1 MPRYLI
7 AAVALTLVGL
17 AVIAK
22 AAYTMTAEKEWW
34 AAVARNQVNTA
45 DSIKL
50 PNRGNILS
58 CDGQLLA
65 GSIPEYEMFI
75 DFRAGL
81 QRIDSVTFIED
92 TAWVRKRNELWLEK
106 IDSICDGLHRIFPE
120 KSAEDFRAHL
130 MEGFEKKSRYWRV
143 WRGKVDYVTFNE
155 VKRLPYFNLPRHKGG
170 FWGEEYP
177 ARRHPFGSLA
187 ERTIGSRDT
196 ARYGVELAY
205 DSLLAGVYGIAHK
218 QKVRDKMVY
227 VTTTPPID
235 GSDIVT
241 TIDIGMQDLAEQAL
255 LKKLQEIDA
264 LMGVAIVMEVQTGD
278 VKAIVNME
286 KGGDGDFHERLN
298 NALGYRCEPGSVFKT
313 ASILVALDDGV
324 VDTSYVIHTGS
335 GVMAMHGA
343 RMRDHNWYKGGYH
356 DINVARSLE
365 VSSNIGVSHVID
377 HFYGSNPT
385 KYVEGLHRV
394 GIGMDLGIPLNEYRK
409 PKIRFPNDEH
419 VYWSKTTLPWMSIG
433 YETQVAPINTLAF
446 YNAIANDGKLVQP
459 RFVSKVMKE
468 GKVVM
473 EFDPVVLK
481 EQIARPEAVK
491 TMQTILTHVVSQGL
505 GKRAGSTSFP
515 VAGKTGTAQVSDGTY
530 SYHSGKSCYWLSFC
544 GYFPADKPRYSC
556 IVCIKTTNGTPSGG
570 LQSGS
575 VFHEISEGVMA
586 SSVRKVAANAR
597 DERSVFVPDV
607 KNGDMQAADYV
618 LSSLGI
624 RTTGNWTTAA
634 TENSPVWG
642 RAQQLQDGVQL
653 DKNAAASDV
662 MPDLRGMGARD
673 AVFML
678 GNMGI
683 AVELSGSGD
692 VQKQS
697 IPAGT
702 ALHGNMTCHLVLG

>member
-1 MPRYLI
+1 M
-7 AAVALTLVGL
+7 
-17 AVIAK
+17 
-22 AAYTMTAEKEWW
+22 
-34 AAVARNQVNTA
+34 
-45 DSIKL
+45 
-50 PNRGNILS
+50 
-58 CDGQLLA
+58 
-65 GSIPEYEMFI
+65 
-75 DFRAGL
+75 
-81 QRIDSVTFIED
+81 
-92 TAWVRKRNELWLEK
+92 
-106 IDSICDGLHRIFPE
+106 
-120 KSAEDFRAHL
+120 
-130 MEGFEKKSRYWRV
+130 
-143 WRGKVDYVTFNE
+143 
-155 VKRLPYFNLPRHKGG
+155 
-170 FWGEEYP
+170 
-177 ARRHPFGSLA
+177 
-187 ERTIGSRDT
+187 
-196 ARYGVELAY
+196 
-205 DSLLAGVYGIAHK
+205 
-218 QKVRDKMVY
+218 
-227 VTTTPPID
+227 
-235 GSDIVT
+235 
-241 TIDIGMQDLAEQAL
+241 
-255 LKKLQEIDA
+255 
-264 LMGVAIVMEVQTGD
+264 
-278 VKAIVNME
+278 
-286 KGGDGDFHERLN
+286 
-298 NALGYRCEPGSVFKT
+298 
-313 ASILVALDDGV
+313 
-324 VDTSYVIHTGS
+324 
-335 GVMAMHGA
+335 
-343 RMRDHNWYKGGYH
+343 
-356 DINVARSLE
+356 
-365 VSSNIGVSHVID
+365 
-377 HFYGSNPT
+377 
-385 KYVEGLHRV
+385 
-394 GIGMDLGIPLNEYRK
+394 
-409 PKIRFPNDEH
+409 
-419 VYWSKTTLPWMSIG
+419 
-433 YETQVAPINTLAF
+433 
-446 YNAIANDGKLVQP
+446 QP

-597 DERSVFVPDV
+597 DEHSVFVPDV

-678 GNMGI
+678 GKMGI